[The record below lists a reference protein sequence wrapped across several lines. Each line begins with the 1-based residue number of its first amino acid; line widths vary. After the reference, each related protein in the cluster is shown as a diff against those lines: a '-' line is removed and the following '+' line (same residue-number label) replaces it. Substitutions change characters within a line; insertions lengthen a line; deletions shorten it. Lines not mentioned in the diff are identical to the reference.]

1 MSHLAIAA
9 HGGDL
14 GVRSIID
21 SRSRLKSFEEQVSK
35 RPPSPSLAHTEQA
48 RSRTGTHTARA
59 HVCEG
64 LQARKPP
71 GEHHRGSLPSA
82 SRSSSLQ
89 SSNLSSP
96 RRSPPPGNYK
106 EGRPDFHRNS
116 TVSTVLV
123 DDVSSQG
130 SDRPLLADVEDQSL
144 GGMAVTA
151 APARLDGVGAPSRPK
166 KAGSVHFDID
176 SHASALPAQ
185 KATAAATPGSAAGT
199 PAQTPTIRNK
209 SVFGAFL
216 GTRDDEDKSPQRL
229 GAGVLRGLLGGRT
242 SSTVTLTPPLDEAA
256 AATPAGSNGP
266 KAGRGSVA
274 SAGGLQS
281 DRSKSIAGMQ
291 EMLRES
297 TKHKTGAYYSASER
311 KKVRRCWAVGL
322 FSAGRPGWASGHSP
336 GAAGPPGFPQLCY
349 TILVC

>member
-1 MSHLAIAA
+1 
-9 HGGDL
+9 
-14 GVRSIID
+14 
-21 SRSRLKSFEEQVSK
+21 
-35 RPPSPSLAHTEQA
+35 
-48 RSRTGTHTARA
+48 
-59 HVCEG
+59 
-64 LQARKPP
+64 
-71 GEHHRGSLPSA
+71 
-82 SRSSSLQ
+82 
-89 SSNLSSP
+89 
-96 RRSPPPGNYK
+96 
-106 EGRPDFHRNS
+106 
-116 TVSTVLV
+116 
-123 DDVSSQG
+123 
-130 SDRPLLADVEDQSL
+130 
-144 GGMAVTA
+144 MAVTA

-185 KATAAATPGSAAGT
+185 KATAAGAVAAMGAAAATPGSAAGT

-322 FSAGRPGWASGHSP
+322 FFCGPAWLGVLWALSLSTLGTQLEYSGHSLEYAGHSP
-336 GAAGPPGFPQLCY
+336 GAAGPPGFLQLCY
-349 TILVC
+349 RILVC